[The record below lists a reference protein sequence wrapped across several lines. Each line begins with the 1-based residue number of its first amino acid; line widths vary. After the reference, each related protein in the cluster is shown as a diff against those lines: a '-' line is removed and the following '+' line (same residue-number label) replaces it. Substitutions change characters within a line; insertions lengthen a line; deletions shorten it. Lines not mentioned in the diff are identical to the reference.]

1 MTPFPAVPEAAD
13 IRIPVHP
20 SLVVEDR
27 SGGRYVLVA
36 SVFKV
41 ELALWVYELHRDDKR
56 VVHMSSLAGWRIAGD
71 VPVNDEVPGTG

>member
-27 SGGRYVLVA
+27 AGDRYFLVA
-36 SVFKV
+36 SVFK
-41 ELALWVYELHRDDKR
+41 LDLSLWVYELHRDDKG
-56 VVHMSSLAGWRIAGD
+56 VVHMSSLAGWRIAGEAGEPANGD
-71 VPVNDEVPGTG
+71 SP